1 MRYVLFDLLYHAG
14 RCLLGEPLGPA
25 SDLLRVDFK
34 PGMPASVTS
43 SGTVTWRSTSSV
55 DAPGNC
61 ASTSM
66 MVDARSGYAS
76 TLMLMNECRRAQQ
89 RTTER

>member
-1 MRYVLFDLLYHAG
+1 
-14 RCLLGEPLGPA
+14 
-25 SDLLRVDFK
+25 
-34 PGMPASVTS
+34 
-43 SGTVTWRSTSSV
+43 
-55 DAPGNC
+55 
-61 ASTSM
+61 M